1 MFGLPI
7 RNRAMA
13 HDYKLAQALDDGTNY
28 TDWCK
33 QLVVWIELLGKAFS
47 KDKTKATDDAYA
59 EKFERFKSSN
69 GISLANYTIEFE
81 ELFYCLEK
89 YEI

>member
-1 MFGLPI
+1 M
-7 RNRAMA
+7 
-13 HDYKLAQALDDGTNY
+13 
-28 TDWCK
+28 
-33 QLVVWIELLGKAFS
+33 LGKTFS